1 MKRRKRQ
8 PPSTEPI
15 RKKVRGILLSQQYK
29 AKMRK
34 CRHNILFCKGFNTS
48 KRGDSVVA
56 WGDSIVA
63 QGDSAVA
70 TKSRNPCNYCVS
82 EVEFSSVLIST
93 Y

>member
-1 MKRRKRQ
+1 MQ
-8 PPSTEPI
+8 T
-15 RKKVRGILLSQQYK
+15 QY
-29 AKMRK
+29 
-34 CRHNILFCKGFNTS
+34 LVLQGLQYF

-56 WGDSIVA
+56 QGDSIVAQGDSAVA